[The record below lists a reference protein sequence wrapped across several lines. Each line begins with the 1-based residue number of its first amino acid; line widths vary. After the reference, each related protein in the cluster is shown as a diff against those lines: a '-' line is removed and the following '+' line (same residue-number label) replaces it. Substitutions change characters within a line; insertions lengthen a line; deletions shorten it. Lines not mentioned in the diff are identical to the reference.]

1 VPWANMLI
9 STFDTSSYYGGD
21 DKSWNFFQDWG
32 IFDYYM
38 MFTWQGWW
46 EYQK

>member
-1 VPWANMLI
+1 MLLA
-9 STFDTSSYYGGD
+9 TFDTSSYYGGD
-21 DKSWNFFQDWG
+21 PNSWDFFEDWG
-32 IFDYYM
+32 IFIYYM